1 MSAAGPGAPG
11 GRPAL
16 ETVTADAE
24 QPYIRCEDVFKIYK
38 SEELEVVALRGL
50 DLEVYRGEMMALVG
64 ASGSGKSTLLNILAG
79 LDQPSA
85 GRVQVG
91 GRDLLTTPAEELV
104 DYRRSEVGFVWQQ
117 TGRNLIPYLGARA
130 NIEMPLMIEGASRGA
145 ARDRAQDLLE
155 RVGLAGKERNRPD
168 QLSGGEQQR
177 VAIAVALAND
187 PPLLLA
193 DEPTGELDSATAG
206 EVFDVFADI
215 NEQTGVTIVI
225 VTHDASIIERVHR
238 VVAFRDGKTS
248 AEIVRRT
255 RFSRE
260 EQSDVDEYAVVD
272 RSGRL
277 QVPRDI
283 AEALGLGRRARVSL
297 VGDHIEVRAESGPAG
312 PPPRAPSNVPPPTP
326 PSAPPPET
334 P

>member
-1 MSAAGPGAPG
+1 M
-11 GRPAL
+11 
-16 ETVTADAE
+16 TADGAE
-24 QPYIRCEDVFKIYK
+24 QPYIRCEDLFKIYK

-85 GRVQVG
+85 GKVEVG
-91 GRDLLTTPAEELV
+91 GRDLLTTPPEELV

-117 TGRNLIPYLGARA
+117 TGRNLIPYLGARE
-130 NIEMPLMIEGASRGA
+130 NVEVPLILEGASRST
-145 ARDRAQDLLE
+145 ARKRASLLLDQ
-155 RVGLAGKERNRPD
+155 VGLADKERNRPD

-206 EVFDVFADI
+206 EVFDVFTAL
-215 NEQTGVTIVI
+215 NEETGVTIVV

-238 VVAFRDGKTS
+238 VIAFRDGKTS
-248 AEIVRRT
+248 AEIVRRA
-255 RFSRE
+255 RFSRDHTL
-260 EQSDVDEYAVVD
+260 DVEEYAVVD

-277 QVPRDI
+277 QIPREI
-283 AEALGLGRRARVSL
+283 AEQLGLGNRARVSL
-297 VGDHIEVRAESGPAG
+297 VEDHIEVRGDDVGEDFA
-312 PPPRAPSNVPPPTP
+312 P
-326 PSAPPPET
+326 PSDGS
-334 P
+334 